1 MRPAMILSS
10 VVLPQ
15 PLGPSTTMVLP
26 SGTRSVRSSM
36 AKDAAA
42 PASRSVLP
50 TETRSMRAMRA
61 PLSADQAVESPGVV
75 TRDHPRDLGR
85 QLLELLADVLLR
97 LRPDP
102 VGVRIVRPPHQR
114 LRAHLVDEL
123 GADAVVLE
131 GGLALAPPVLARQHL
146 QRQVLVLVLVL

>member
-1 MRPAMILSS
+1 MILSS

-26 SGTRSVRSSM
+26 SGTRSVRSSI
-36 AKDAAA
+36 ANDARA

-50 TETRSMRAMRA
+50 TETRSMRATPARR
-61 PLSADQAVESPGVV
+61 PSARQAVELRRVV
-75 TRDHPRDLGR
+75 TRDHPRDLRR

-102 VGVRIVRPPHQR
+102 VGVRVVR
-114 LRAHLVDEL
+114 A
-123 GADAVVLE
+123 
-131 GGLALAPPVLARQHL
+131 
-146 QRQVLVLVLVL
+146 